1 MLIQKTIHTA
11 PLGRADYT
19 DHQRKLP
26 NGERRTLPFKAVEIS
41 PTVPSRRPSPNPL
54 PKGEGVLR
62 LGGGTDSAVVGRNKP
77 ASAGVSGN
85 TTGRLPET
93 VVARPYSGLQVPTL
107 PRWVLHLFW
116 FLATLVGLAGAPQAM
131 ATTFTTKL
139 VGNFAVSSSPLG
151 GKTGCN
157 IAIGNHSYGIVEF
170 SATTATAYT
179 VESTGSS
186 NVPSNDTFMAVYS
199 PSFDP
204 ANPTANLIGC
214 DDDSGLNLYSMFT
227 INPAVKRIMRRGPNP
242 K

>member
-85 TTGRLPET
+85 TTGQVPET
-93 VVARPYSGLQVPTL
+93 VVARPYSGLPL
-107 PRWVLHLFW
+107 WREIR
-116 FLATLVGLAGAPQAM
+116 LAPPVKA
-131 ATTFTTKL
+131 
-139 VGNFAVSSSPLG
+139 
-151 GKTGCN
+151 
-157 IAIGNHSYGIVEF
+157 
-170 SATTATAYT
+170 
-179 VESTGSS
+179 
-186 NVPSNDTFMAVYS
+186 
-199 PSFDP
+199 SFDGRL
-204 ANPTANLIGC
+204 TSVYQSFRLTG
-214 DDDSGLNLYSMFT
+214 
-227 INPAVKRIMRRGPNP
+227 
-242 K
+242 